1 MKDTEKIPVFIRIEN
16 GKTVCVCHATRK
28 KCARPCERDTVT
40 RDKFEGWKA
49 TMKRDQYGR

>member
-16 GKTVCVCHATRK
+16 GKTVCVCHAAQK
-28 KCARPCERDTVT
+28 KCGRPCERDTVT

-49 TMKRDQYGR
+49 TMKRDHFGR